1 MIVKIILHSILRE
14 KLPPET
20 GGKTQLTLPDGSTIR
35 DVITLLGLP
44 EPVMA
49 SLNTVLN
56 RDLQSILNEGDEL
69 RLFRPGA
76 GG

>member
-14 KLPPET
+14 KLPPENR
-20 GGKTQLTLPDGSTIR
+20 GRTQLILNDGSTIQ
-35 DVITLLGLP
+35 DVISLLKLP

-49 SLNTVLN
+49 SLNTVFN
-56 RDLQSILNEGDEL
+56 RDLNSKLSDGDEL